1 MKFNGTGTSR
11 YSQKNNRFLT
21 TAFLFLF
28 LLFRFSGSAQ
38 TVHFKFDNT
47 PVSKALT
54 QVARE
59 MNIKIAFDS
68 GELQK
73 YTVSGDLSGA
83 DAGSMIRAVIRN
95 TGFSAEVKY
104 DTWLIVKD
112 KSEPLRKR
120 EELTISGFVFDKE
133 SREPLPYASV
143 YWPEPNR
150 SLTTTV
156 DGHFNIV
163 ADSAVTLQIRYLS
176 YFSVDTVVCF
186 TNPPTPLNLGLV
198 RKVQPIETVHI
209 KGEKI
214 RLVEFGDQA
223 GHFSFNPIRFSD
235 LPNYGETDIFRALQ
249 LMPGISSSENS
260 SQLNIRGSS
269 ADQNLVLFDGFTL
282 YNLDHFF
289 GVFSALNP
297 YVIQNI
303 QVYRGG
309 FDSRYG
315 ERVSGIVDIT
325 SKSGNRQKPVFYG
338 GVNLISANLTAEIP
352 VSPKFTMVT
361 AGRRAYSDIYSSWLT
376 DAILSQKIGSA
387 DPPPGQATN
396 QIEPD
401 FYFGDYNVRLT
412 WRPSQ
417 DENLSFSLYGAN
429 DFLDNSNYS
438 TNGDV
443 TADTEDKNRWGN
455 SGFGLSWKRQWN
467 ARHYSN
473 LQAGHSGYY
482 NSYYNN
488 TVLSGTNPP
497 PDQTEQEKHLTNE
510 KNDLADYFITFQNK
524 YLLRKHQP
532 EFGISAK
539 YHKFSFY
546 KDAENDFIY
555 NDLSQS
561 SVLYSGY
568 FQDELFITPFFK
580 IKPGLRI
587 NYYDKTGKAY
597 PEPRFASSYK
607 LKGNLTLKVAIGKYY
622 QFLNKSASEQTYGY
636 NRDFWVLA
644 DGKTNPVI
652 SSNHYIAGIS
662 YETARFSF
670 DVEGYYKTAKGLQ
683 EYLFF
688 QDPGDR
694 GNPGNEDP
702 SPSRFISGTGKAA
715 GIDFLIKYEI
725 PDFTSWICYSLS
737 KSRLSFEKVNEG
749 KSIPSEF
756 DQPHEIK
763 WVTIYTLKRWNFSTL
778 ALFQSGRPYVKS
790 SEKEDDFTTTRVY
803 SRLPDYFR
811 VDCSANY
818 NFSIRKVHVKPGLSV
833 LNVLNTK
840 NYLDIYTRDFNSRD
854 YHEATLIKA
863 QKFTLNFFLD
873 FQF

>member
-1 MKFNGTGTSR
+1 MKFNRTGKSG
-11 YSQKNNRFLT
+11 YPKKNNRLFLA
-21 TAFLFLF
+21 AFLFF
-28 LLFRFSGSAQ
+28 VFRISVLAQ
-38 TVHFKFDNT
+38 PFYFEFDNT
-47 PVSKALT
+47 PVPKALT
-54 QVARE
+54 QVAGT
-59 MNIKIAFDS
+59 MNIKVAFDA

-73 YTVSGDLSGA
+73 YAVSGNLSGA
-83 DAGSMIRAVIRN
+83 DAGSIIRAVIRN
-95 TGFSAEVKY
+95 TGFSVEVKY
-104 DTWLIVKD
+104 DTWLIVRGE
-112 KSEPLRKR
+112 SELPRKR
-120 EELTISGFVFDKE
+120 KELTVSGFVFDQE

-143 YWPEPNR
+143 YCPETNR
-150 SLTTTV
+150 SMTTTI
-156 DGHFNIV
+156 DGHFSLQ

-176 YFSVDTVVCF
+176 YFPADTVISFPGRPV
-186 TNPPTPLNLGLV
+186 TLNLGMV

-214 RLVEFGDQA
+214 RLVEFGEQA
-223 GHFSFNPIRFSD
+223 GHFSFSPVRFSD

-338 GVNLISANLTAEIP
+338 GINLISANLTAEIP
-352 VSPKFTMVT
+352 VSPKLTIVT

-387 DPPPGQATN
+387 NRLPAQATN

-412 WRPSQ
+412 WRPGQ

-438 TNGDV
+438 ADGDV

-455 SGFGLSWKRQWN
+455 SGFGLSWKKQWN

-497 PDQTEQEKHLTNE
+497 PGQTEQEKHITNE
-510 KNDLADYFITFQNK
+510 KNDLADYFVTFQNK

-555 NDLSQS
+555 NDLSHS
-561 SVLYSGY
+561 SVLYSAY
-568 FQDELFITPFFK
+568 VQDELSITPGWK
-580 IKPGLRI
+580 IKPGFRM
-587 NYYDKTGKAY
+587 NYYDKTGKTY

-607 LKGNLTLKVAIGKYY
+607 LKSNLTLKLATGRYY
-622 QFLNKSASEQTYGY
+622 QFMNKSASEQTYGY

-644 DGKTNPVI
+644 DGKTNPII
-652 SSNHYIAGIS
+652 SSNHYIAGVS
-662 YETARFSF
+662 YETARFFF
-670 DVEGYYKTAKGLQ
+670 DLEGYYKTARGLQ

-688 QDPGDR
+688 QDPGER
-694 GNPGNEDP
+694 GNPDNP
-702 SPSRFISGTGKAA
+702 NSSLSRFISGTGKAA
-715 GIDFLIKYEI
+715 GIDFLVKYEI
-725 PDFTSWICYSLS
+725 PDFTTWVSYSLS
-737 KSRLSFEKVNEG
+737 KSKLSFKEVNEG
-749 KSIPSEF
+749 ADIPSGF

-763 WVTIYTLKRWNFSTL
+763 WVMIYSLKRWNFSTL
-778 ALFQSGRPYVKS
+778 TLYQSGRPYVQS
-790 SEKEDDFTTTRVY
+790 SAKEDDFTTTRVY

-811 VDCSANY
+811 IDWSANY
-818 NFSIRKVHVKPGLSV
+818 NFSVGRVRMKPGLCV
-833 LNVLNTK
+833 LNVLNTR
-840 NYLDIYTRDFNSRD
+840 NYLDIYTRDFNTRD
-854 YHEATLIKA
+854 FHEATLIKA

-873 FQF
+873 FRF

>member
-1 MKFNGTGTSR
+1 MKFSRTGTSG
-11 YSQKNNRFLT
+11 YSKKNSR
-21 TAFLFLF
+21 LFLAA
-28 LLFRFSGSAQ
+28 LLFIIFHLSAFSQPFRFE
-38 TVHFKFDNT
+38 FDNT
-47 PVSKALT
+47 PVPKALT
-54 QVARE
+54 QVAAK
-59 MNIKIAFDS
+59 MNIKVAFDA

-73 YTVSGDLSGA
+73 YTISGRLSGA
-83 DAGSMIRAVIRN
+83 DAGSIINAVIRN
-95 TGFSAEVKY
+95 TGFSAEVKH

-120 EELTISGFVFDKE
+120 EELTISGFVFDGQ
-133 SREPLPYASV
+133 SGEPLPYASV
-143 YWPEPNR
+143 YCPEMNR
-150 SLTTTV
+150 ALTTTI
-156 DGHFNIV
+156 DGYFSMQ
-163 ADSAVTLQIRYLS
+163 ADSAVNLQIRYLS
-176 YFSVDTVVCF
+176 YFPLDTAISK
-186 TNPPTPLNLGLV
+186 PDLNTRLV
-198 RKVQPIETVHI
+198 LRLIRKVQPIETVHV

-214 RLVEFGDQA
+214 RLVEFGGQA
-223 GHFSFNPIRFSD
+223 SHFSFNPVRFAD

-249 LMPGISSSENS
+249 TMPGISSSENS
-260 SQLNIRGSS
+260 SQLSIRGSS

-309 FDSRYG
+309 FDSKYG

-338 GVNLISANLTAEIP
+338 GINLISANLTAEIP
-352 VSPKFTMVT
+352 VSPEFTLVT

-387 DPPPGQATN
+387 GSLPEQATAE
-396 QIEPD
+396 IEPD
-401 FYFGDYNVRLT
+401 FHFGDYNVRLT
-412 WRPSQ
+412 WRPGQ

-429 DFLDNSNYS
+429 DFLDNSSYS
-438 TNGDV
+438 TNGDL

-455 SGFGLSWKRQWN
+455 SGFGLSWKKQWN

-473 LQAGHSGYY
+473 LQTGHSGYF

-488 TVLSGTNPP
+488 TVLSGPNPP
-497 PDQTEQEKHLTNE
+497 PGQSEQETHLTNE
-510 KNDLADYFITFQNK
+510 KNDLSDYFVTLQHTYMLK
-524 YLLRKHQP
+524 KHQP
-532 EFGISAK
+532 EFGLAVK
-539 YHKFSFY
+539 YNRYAFY
-546 KDAENDFIY
+546 KDAEDDFIY
-555 NDLSQS
+555 NDLSHS

-568 FQDELFITPFFK
+568 FQDEWLITPAWK
-580 IKPGLRI
+580 IKPGIRM

-597 PEPRFASSYK
+597 PEPRFASNFR
-607 LKGNLTLKVAIGKYY
+607 LKNNVTLKLATGRYY

-652 SSNHYIAGIS
+652 SSNHYIAGVS
-662 YETARFSF
+662 YETARFFF

-688 QDPGDR
+688 QDPGER
-694 GNPGNEDP
+694 GSSGNTDP
-702 SPSRFISGTGKAA
+702 APSRFISGTGTAA

-725 PDFTSWICYSLS
+725 PDFTSWISYSVS
-737 KSRLSFEKVNEG
+737 KSRLNFEEVNEG
-749 KSIPSEF
+749 KEIPSDY

-763 WVTIYTLKRWNFSTL
+763 WVMIYSLKRWNFSTL
-778 ALFQSGRPYVKS
+778 SLFQSGRPYVKS

-818 NFSIRKVHVKPGLSV
+818 NFLIGKVYVKPGLSI